1 VISWLFSP
9 WLSPATFRAFLV
21 LPPAKGVEVDHAPE
35 LSPMARTAPGQTA
48 GAAPQEGD
56 QPSQRARP
64 LCHAGGLERRP
75 ALPEASLLA
84 KTVRATI
91 RDPSADRHDVASL
104 VADIDH
110 LGVEQGLRSQQP
122 RLRLAAHF
130 PTTQGTI
137 HDTHELEQRRSV
149 GLPSIRQKQG
159 KLAGPRDDLRDQRGC
174 RVLRAWS
181 KVDPEQHQLPWQ
193 GMGHKIPVRASFAIL
208 LTNGVGFIRNK

>member
-56 QPSQRARP
+56 QPSQRVRP

-84 KTVRATI
+84 KTARATI

-110 LGVEQGLRSQQP
+110 LGVEQGLRSHQP
-122 RLRLAAHF
+122 GLRLAAHF

-149 GLPSIRQKQG
+149 GLPSIRHRG
-159 KLAGPRDDLRDQRGC
+159 SWLARATTCAISAAAVSCVRGPKSTQSSTSSPGREWATRYQF
-174 RVLRAWS
+174 
-181 KVDPEQHQLPWQ
+181 E
-193 GMGHKIPVRASFAIL
+193 PVSPYY
-208 LTNGVGFIRNK
+208 